1 MRNPFTTKQT
11 IGVTLGTLFV
21 LCCCGGGIVGAV
33 SDTGKPKPAA
43 APAISATVEA
53 RKLGGVVDATAS
65 PTDTPSPAE
74 FATISATPQ
83 AEPTRAPA
91 VKKTTSPPHTTAPK
105 PKPKPKPT
113 PVKTTAPS
121 VQKGVHP
128 GAFCSPRGALGR
140 TSKGTL
146 MRCGPSATDE
156 RNRWR
161 AA

>member
-1 MRNPFTTKQT
+1 MPKKPPPLDLD
-11 IGVTLGTLFV
+11 GPV
-21 LCCCGGGIVGAV
+21 LVGPLNLPSLEEKAE
-33 SDTGKPKPAA
+33 DTA
-43 APAISATVEA
+43 
-53 RKLGGVVDATAS
+53 
-65 PTDTPSPAE
+65 
-74 FATISATPQ
+74 
-83 AEPTRAPA
+83 
-91 VKKTTSPPHTTAPK
+91 

-146 MRCGPSATDE
+146 MRCGPSATDS

>member
-11 IGVTLGTLFV
+11 IGVTLASLFV

-33 SDTGKPKPAA
+33 SDTDPKPKPAA

-53 RKLGGVVDATAS
+53 RKLGGALDTAS
-65 PTDTPSPAE
+65 PTAAPSPSAVTTTSAAAKPTPSRTPA
-74 FATISATPQ
+74 A
-83 AEPTRAPA
+83 R
-91 VKKTTSPPHTTAPK
+91 KTTNPPRTTAPK
-105 PKPKPKPT
+105 PKPNPT

-140 TSKGTL
+140 TVKGTL
-146 MRCGPSATDE
+146 MRCGPKGSDT